1 MPKNKS
7 PCRVLTPD
15 ALAAADPRQPLT
27 PRERDVLMLVVAG
40 YSDKAIAATLGI
52 ARKTA
57 SNHVSSLL
65 RKLGAETRAGV
76 RRRVIADCL
85 LDGTGPPTDAAPT

>member
-7 PCRVLTPD
+7 PCQIPAPDGLAVTPI
-15 ALAAADPRQPLT
+15 QPLT

-40 YSDKAIAATLGI
+40 YSDQAIAATLGI

-65 RKLGAETRAGV
+65 RKFGAETRTGV
-76 RRRVIADCL
+76 RRRVMGDHRH
-85 LDGTGPPTDAAPT
+85 DESGPPIDASPT